1 MLSEDFHQM
10 TMLKDSWL
18 HRVRAHR
25 KQIQADN
32 IVRQQ
37 ATHASLAAITQNRI
51 VRSAADQ
58 QVRHHER
65 QVLADTQAEFLTQ
78 TRIEREAQTA
88 ELHASL
94 DAFKV
99 ALAEDTQAFLN
110 LTTAQRAQMSAQL
123 HAHLSTFHHTLA
135 SDVETFL
142 TETARLRGIDA
153 EARRD
158 QLQQFHAGLQ
168 SSVQS
173 FLMSHSEDRQ
183 AMAEELAA
191 DLQAFRRMIHD
202 DVAKLSTE
210 TQKFMQGVSVA
221 HSERSTALWQ
231 MLSAFHQNLRFD
243 VWGIGTPVEAP
254 KKVET
259 PKPAPKAAK
268 PKPVAPKAETP
279 KPAPVAKAETP
290 KSAPAPKAEAPK
302 PAPEP
307 KAEAPKPAP
316 APKAEAPKPAPAPIE
331 EAPTEPELSGLE
343 LQVMNFLLDSQG
355 AVMQELESSLAINRF
370 QATDALRPLI
380 DSGRVIKRGRTY
392 IAREH
397 EYLTAEDLL

>member
-1 MLSEDFHQM
+1 M

-25 KQIQADN
+25 QQIQADN

-51 VRSAADQ
+51 TRSAKDQ
-58 QVRHHER
+58 QIRQHER

-78 TRIEREAQTA
+78 TRTEREAQTA
-88 ELHASL
+88 ALHASL
-94 DAFKV
+94 DAFKA
-99 ALAEDTQAFLN
+99 ALAEETQAFLN
-110 LTTAQRAQMSAQL
+110 LTTTQRAQMSAQL

-135 SDVETFL
+135 TDVETFL
-142 TETARLRGIDA
+142 TETACLRSIDA

-168 SSVQS
+168 SSVQA
-173 FLMSHSEDRQ
+173 FLISHSEDRQ

-191 DLQAFRRMIHD
+191 DLQAFRRLIHD
-202 DVAKLSTE
+202 DVAKLSAE

-221 HSERSTALWQ
+221 HVERTTALWQ
-231 MLSAFHQNLRFD
+231 MLGAFHQNLRYD

-254 KKVET
+254 QVET
-259 PKPAPKAAK
+259 PKPAPTVKPAVKAK
-268 PKPVAPKAETP
+268 PGTPKAEAPKPTPAPKADAPKSVPAPKAETP
-279 KPAPVAKAETP
+279 KPT
-290 KSAPAPKAEAPK
+290 PAPKAEAPK
-302 PAPEP
+302 LT
-307 KAEAPKPAP
+307 P
-316 APKAEAPKPAPAPIE
+316 APK
-331 EAPTEPELSGLE
+331 EPSEPVLAGLE
-343 LQVMNFLLDSQG
+343 LQVMNFLLASQG
-355 AVMQELESSLAINRF
+355 AVMQEIESSLTINRF

-397 EYLTAEDLL
+397 EHLTAEDLL